1 MDVDAFPEKSYTG
14 FVKEVSN
21 IGEQLRN
28 ADAKVFEVIIS
39 RRRDEILR
47 PP

>member
-1 MDVDAFPEKSYTG
+1 MGVDAFPEKSYTG

-28 ADAKVFEVIIS
+28 ADAKVFEVIIKV
-39 RRRDEILR
+39 DGEEICVR
-47 PP
+47 P